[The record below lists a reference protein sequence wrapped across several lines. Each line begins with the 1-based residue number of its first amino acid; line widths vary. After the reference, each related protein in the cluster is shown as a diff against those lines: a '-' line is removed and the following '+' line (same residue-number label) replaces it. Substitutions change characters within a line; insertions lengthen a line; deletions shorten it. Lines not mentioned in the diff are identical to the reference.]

1 MIANGRPTAAVVIA
15 TRNRATC
22 IQQLLSDLARQSAL
36 PEQVVVVDSSDEGQ
50 SALPRQLVRQVW
62 PFRTSYLYAPRPS
75 AARQRNQGAALTDTD
90 LVVFLDDDVQLD
102 AGFLEALIAP
112 FTSDPSRRVGGV
124 SGTIVNQTFTPLTR
138 WNRALLRLCIGPL
151 PRVLAGRLVG
161 PAVNFLPEDRPDT
174 VQEVD
179 WLPSTCTAYR
189 REVFL
194 AHRFPEHF
202 EGYSFAEDVHLS
214 ARVAKTH
221 RLLNT
226 TRARLYHHD
235 TGRKSHRDW
244 RTLGE
249 SMVRHRHE
257 IMTEILGRRS
267 ALDHWRLFAYEILYC
282 TLAWLAGVRP
292 VKPRRLLA
300 LLRGKL
306 DAFYAIWR
314 EAGERPRE

>member
-1 MIANGRPTAAVVIA
+1 MPADRLTTSVVIA
-15 TRNRATC
+15 TRNRPDYLRAT
-22 IQQLLSDLARQSAL
+22 LESLARQSQL
-36 PEQVVVVDSSDEGQ
+36 PDEVIVVDSSDIDRAGM
-50 SALPRQLVRQVW
+50 VRAVAENPF
-62 PFRTSYLYAPRPS
+62 PFRVRHLRTERPS
-75 AARQRNQGAALTDTD
+75 AARQRNLGGEVAQGE
-90 LVVFLDDDVQLD
+90 LVFFIDDDVILD
-102 AGFLEALIAP
+102 SEFLEEICGVFEL
-112 FTSDPSRRVGGV
+112 DEDHQVGGI
-124 SGTIVNQTFTPLTR
+124 SGTMVNNSVVPLSL
-138 WNRALLRLCIGPL
+138 WNRLALRLTLGPL
-151 PRVLAGRLVG
+151 PDSLAGRLIG
-161 PAVNFLPEDRPDT
+161 PAVNFLPEDRPNT
-174 VQEVD
+174 VQEVE
-179 WLPSTCTAYR
+179 WLPSGCSAYR

-235 TGRKSHRDW
+235 TGRETHRDW
-244 RTLGE
+244 RALGE

-267 ALDHWRLFAYEILYC
+267 AVDHWRLFAYEILYC

-292 VKPRRLLA
+292 VKPRRLFA
-300 LLRGKL
+300 LLRGKF